1 MKTLLIICFLLII
14 DAVNSEYLNQN
25 TNIIN
30 FVINIA
36 IILDFISL
44 MISLSKRDY
53 LKKIFKELEK
63 QNKK

>member
-1 MKTLLIICFLLII
+1 MKTLLVICLLFIVEAI
-14 DAVNSEYLNQN
+14 NPEYFKQN
-25 TNIIN
+25 TDFIKALL
-30 FVINIA
+30 NIA

>member
-1 MKTLLIICFLLII
+1 MKTLLVICFLLII

-25 TNIIN
+25 TDIIN
-30 FVINIA
+30 FILNIA

-44 MISLSKRDY
+44 MISLSKKDY

>member
-1 MKTLLIICFLLII
+1 MKTLLVICFLLII
-14 DAVNSEYLNQN
+14 DAVNSKYLNQN

-30 FVINIA
+30 FILNIA

>member
-1 MKTLLIICFLLII
+1 MKTLLVICFLLII
-14 DAVNSEYLNQN
+14 DAVNSKYLNQN

-30 FVINIA
+30 FIFNIA

>member
-1 MKTLLIICFLLII
+1 MKTLLVICFLLII
-14 DAVNSEYLNQN
+14 DAVNSKYLNQN

-30 FVINIA
+30 FILNIA

-53 LKKIFKELEK
+53 LKRIFKELEK